1 MAREVNQLHPWLQYK
16 LEKLMKECKKQ
27 GLTVGIGECFRTVEE
42 QNALYAQGRSRPGRV
57 VTNAKGDSFSS
68 QHQWGI
74 AVDLFQNIMGREW
87 EEAFFRKVA
96 KIAKSDEVGLGWG
109 GDWSGFQDTP
119 HFYLDKWGSTT
130 KKLKAKYK
138 NFESFKKYWRR
149 TTTIK
154 CCLWSENSLEKSIS
168 LTEIPSGAKVDVLFY
183 SSLGYAKVKYKSLVG
198 YLSRSVLEGVRC

>member
-1 MAREVNQLHPWLQYK
+1 MFPNCGGAKCPVCAGALKAGQSGDK
-16 LEKLMKECKKQ
+16 CK
-27 GLTVGIGECFRTVEE
+27 
-42 QNALYAQGRSRPGRV
+42 GRF
-57 VTNAKGDSFSS
+57 FSS

-74 AVDLFQNIMGREW
+74 AVDLFQNIKGREW

-154 CCLWSENSLEKSIS
+154 CCLWSENSLVKSIS

-198 YLSRSVLEGVRC
+198 YLSVSYTHLRAHET